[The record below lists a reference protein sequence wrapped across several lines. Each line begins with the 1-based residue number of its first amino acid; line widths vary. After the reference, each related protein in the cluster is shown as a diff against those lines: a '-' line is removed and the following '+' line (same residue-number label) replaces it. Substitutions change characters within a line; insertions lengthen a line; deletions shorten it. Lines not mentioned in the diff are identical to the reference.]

1 MKTRQLGE
9 RSILALL
16 AEFSIPAIA
25 ATLLTASHGIINR
38 IFVGQT
44 LGLDGIN
51 AVTITMPLFT
61 LMLAFGMTVGIGSNV
76 LLSIRLGERN
86 NDEAER
92 IIGQSIVLFIIMGVV
107 IMLIGHFARE
117 FLLRLFGA
125 SSSVMPYAK
134 EYLSVM
140 VCGFFFHEMSFGVN
154 GFLRGEGKPRIAMIT
169 ILIAALLNIFF
180 DWLFLVQF
188 RTEIWG
194 AAYATLLAQFF
205 STCWVV
211 FHYISGNT
219 VLKWRLKYFRVDF
232 SLAKEVFMLG
242 LPPFI
247 MQAVACVLQALQ
259 MNQLMFYGER
269 FGQMRGIVKGG
280 EIAVSAFG
288 IVFIVSMFVYLTIIG
303 LNQGVQPIVGYNIGA
318 GKFKRV
324 ARTLKLAIICVTIFT
339 LICVL
344 VFFVCPNI
352 ILSPF
357 VNKKVAEDVEML
369 KIAIRAIKIFV
380 SMLPLAGVVIVMTG
394 YFQSNGQS
402 KTAIML
408 TLIRQVVLFLP
419 LVIILPIFF
428 EQILSGDG
436 LDGIWYAVPVCDF
449 GTFIFAIYLLK
460 RELKR
465 LKSLHQ
471 ISEYNNH
478 KFETVRE

>member
-369 KIAIRAIKIFV
+369 NIAIRAIKIFV